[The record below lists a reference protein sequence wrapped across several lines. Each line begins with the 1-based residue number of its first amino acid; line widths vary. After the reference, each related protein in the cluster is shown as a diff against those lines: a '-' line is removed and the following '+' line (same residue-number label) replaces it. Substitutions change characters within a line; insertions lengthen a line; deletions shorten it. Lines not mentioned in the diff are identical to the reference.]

1 MSGLDPILFPAL
13 STLTWPLGDS
23 LHCRGH
29 CQGASC
35 PRGAPGR
42 EGVIFPSTHSHL
54 PLCITVLTFT
64 SVPLNPDHHGMT
76 DRSAFP
82 GVQSQG

>member
-1 MSGLDPILFPAL
+1 MSGLGPILFPAL
-13 STLTWPLGDS
+13 STLTRPLGDS
-23 LHCRGH
+23 LHCHGH

-42 EGVIFPSTHSHL
+42 EGVMFPFMHSHL

-64 SVPLNPDHHGMT
+64 SVPLNPEPHGMT
-76 DRSAFP
+76 DRSAFL
-82 GVQSQG
+82 GVQSRG